1 MCLMKGLFDIITFV
15 AGVLLNHRNQHIT
28 TFTKIK
34 LMLFLHNQRHHCI
47 IERTVKSQDYLLV
60 VLSRYSAP
68 FQFQP
73 VNNLS
78 VNS

>member
-47 IERTVKSQDYLLV
+47 IERTVESQDYIT
-60 VLSRYSAP
+60 
-68 FQFQP
+68 
-73 VNNLS
+73 
-78 VNS
+78 